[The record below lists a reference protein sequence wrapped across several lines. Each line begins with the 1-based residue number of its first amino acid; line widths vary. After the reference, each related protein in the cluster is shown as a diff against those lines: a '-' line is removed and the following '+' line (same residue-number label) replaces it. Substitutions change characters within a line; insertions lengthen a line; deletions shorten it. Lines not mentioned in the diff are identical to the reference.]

1 MDAQNPRAPL
11 NSNAG
16 KLSAERLSKVE
27 QLVAERLAEPIHVE
41 DMAAVAGL
49 SPFHFSRMFHAS
61 TGKAPH
67 AYVTARRMEVACEL
81 LSGTDL
87 PLAKVATR
95 VGYRTQA
102 HFTGVFH
109 RHVGVTPRTYR
120 VSHSGGAPAAER
132 REAAEDRMAP
142 GDGEDEGRAGV
153 PPSGAPMNEAIP
165 AA

>member
-1 MDAQNPRAPL
+1 MDTQNPRAQQNPA
-11 NSNAG
+11 AG

-27 QLVAERLAEPIHVE
+27 QLVQERLAEPIHVE

-67 AYVTARRMEVACEL
+67 AYVTSKRMDAACHL
-81 LSGTDL
+81 LATTDL

-120 VSHSGGAPAAER
+120 VTRSEVSSTVGRESQQSQEGERAAIAPVGASISQPASIA
-132 REAAEDRMAP
+132 
-142 GDGEDEGRAGV
+142 
-153 PPSGAPMNEAIP
+153 
-165 AA
+165 

>member
-1 MDAQNPRAPL
+1 MDTQNTRAPL
-11 NSNAG
+11 NATAG
-16 KLSAERLSKVE
+16 KLSAERLAKVE
-27 QLVAERLAEPIHVE
+27 QLVQERLAEPIHVE

-67 AYVTARRMEVACEL
+67 AYVTAKRMEAACEL
-81 LSGTDL
+81 LASSDL

-120 VSHSGGAPAAER
+120 VSRSQASVAPQRRVEAEGEEEERAHAASH
-132 REAAEDRMAP
+132 
-142 GDGEDEGRAGV
+142 GGV
-153 PPSGAPMNEAIP
+153 PAHSETATPL
-165 AA
+165 

>member
-1 MDAQNPRAPL
+1 MDTQNPRAPL
-11 NSNAG
+11 NAQAG
-16 KLSAERLSKVE
+16 RLSAERLEKVE
-27 QLVAERLAEPIHVE
+27 QLVRERLSEPIHVE

-67 AYVTARRMEVACEL
+67 AYVTAKRMEAACHL
-81 LSGTDL
+81 LSTTDL
-87 PLAKVATR
+87 ALAKVATR

-120 VSHSGGAPAAER
+120 VSRSEAGIAVPRRDDPEGDDEDRASAPAQG
-132 REAAEDRMAP
+132 P
-142 GDGEDEGRAGV
+142 GRGEPVSAM
-153 PPSGAPMNEAIP
+153 PST
-165 AA
+165 

>member
-1 MDAQNPRAPL
+1 MDTQNTRAPL
-11 NSNAG
+11 NVTAG
-16 KLSAERLSKVE
+16 RLSAERLAKVE
-27 QLVAERLAEPIHVE
+27 QLVQERLAEPIHVE

-67 AYVTARRMEVACEL
+67 AYVTAKRMEAACEL
-81 LSGTDL
+81 LATSDL

-120 VSHSGGAPAAER
+120 VSRAQPADAPRQRGEPEGEDDER
-132 REAAEDRMAP
+132 GSAPPHGSHPSQSEAAP
-142 GDGEDEGRAGV
+142 TV
-153 PPSGAPMNEAIP
+153 
-165 AA
+165 

>member
-1 MDAQNPRAPL
+1 MDTQNPRAPL
-11 NSNAG
+11 NTNAG
-16 KLSAERLSKVE
+16 KLSAERLAQVE
-27 QLVAERLAEPIHVE
+27 QLVLERLAEPIHVE
-41 DMAAVAGL
+41 DMAAAAGL

-67 AYVTARRMEVACEL
+67 AYVTARRMQAACEL

-120 VSHSGGAPAAER
+120 VTHSAGAPAAGP
-132 REAAEDRMAP
+132 RETARDRLNA
-142 GDGEDEGRAGV
+142 DGEDEGRAGA
-153 PPSGAPMNEAIP
+153 PPSGASRNDAIP

>member
-1 MDAQNPRAPL
+1 MDTQNTRVPL
-11 NSNAG
+11 NANAG
-16 KLSAERLSKVE
+16 KLSAERLAKVE
-27 QLVAERLAEPIHVE
+27 QLVQERLAEPIHVE

-67 AYVTARRMEVACEL
+67 AYVTARRMEAACEL
-81 LSGTDL
+81 LSATDL

-109 RHVGVTPRTYR
+109 RHIGVTPRTYR
-120 VSHSGGAPAAER
+120 LAHSAGAMGTER
-132 REAAEDRMAP
+132 REEGRDRLQA
-142 GDGEDEGRAGV
+142 DGEDDERAPL
-153 PPSGAPMNEAIP
+153 PPAGTPANEAIP

>member
-1 MDAQNPRAPL
+1 MDTQDTRAPL

-16 KLSAERLSKVE
+16 RLSAERLAKVE
-27 QLVAERLAEPIHVE
+27 QLVQERLAEAIHVE

-67 AYVTARRMEVACEL
+67 AYVTAKRMEAACEL
-81 LSGTDL
+81 LASSDL

-120 VSHSGGAPAAER
+120 VSRSQAAAASQRRKEAEGEEEERASPASQGGGHPLQSETATP
-132 REAAEDRMAP
+132 
-142 GDGEDEGRAGV
+142 
-153 PPSGAPMNEAIP
+153 I
-165 AA
+165 

>member
-1 MDAQNPRAPL
+1 MDTQDTRAPL
-11 NSNAG
+11 NATAG
-16 KLSAERLSKVE
+16 RLSAERLAKVE
-27 QLVAERLAEPIHVE
+27 QLVQERLAEPIHVE

-67 AYVTARRMEVACEL
+67 AYVTAKRMEAACEL
-81 LSGTDL
+81 LGSSDL

-120 VSHSGGAPAAER
+120 VSRAQASVAQPGAEAEGEEDERPAPAAHGGAAAQS
-132 REAAEDRMAP
+132 EAATPR
-142 GDGEDEGRAGV
+142 
-153 PPSGAPMNEAIP
+153 
-165 AA
+165 